1 MRKAGELREGDV
13 LDYRANGWVV
23 ELQKDGVVLA
33 RGLWRRGSTR
43 SELPTVGPKAAMA
56 ALVGG
61 EAPVEIG
68 RQQGVVE
75 HEQAM
80 GKLARGWIGAEEVW

>member
-1 MRKAGELREGDV
+1 
-13 LDYRANGWVV
+13 
-23 ELQKDGVVLA
+23 
-33 RGLWRRGSTR
+33 
-43 SELPTVGPKAAMA
+43 VGPKAATA
-56 ALVGG
+56 VLVGG

-80 GKLARGWIGAEEVW
+80 GKLTRGWIGAEEVW